1 MNRSILLSFD
11 VEEFD
16 MPLEY
21 NQQIT
26 LPEQLEIGRLGL
38 EAINPIL
45 NDKNL
50 AATLFTTAT
59 YAINFPND
67 IRSLAQQH
75 EIASHTF
82 YHSDFKN
89 EHLLSSKV
97 KLEEI
102 SLKPVTGLRMPR
114 MRKVAISEVLKA
126 GYTYDSSINP
136 TYLPGRYN
144 NLHLS
149 RTVYNDEG
157 MTRIPASVTPN
168 FRIPL
173 FWLSFKNMPYF
184 LFKNLAIQTLKKDG
198 YLCLY
203 FHPWEFTNAIQAT
216 ALPNYTKRFCG
227 GVLLGK
233 LQRLITDLKQEGDFI
248 TMQQF
253 LSQKKRPEL

>member
-1 MNRSILLSFD
+1 MNRYILLSFD

-16 MPLEY
+16 MPLDY
-21 NQQIT
+21 NQQIS

-38 EAINPIL
+38 DAISPIL
-45 NDKNL
+45 EDKNI

-59 YAINFPND
+59 YAISFPET
-67 IRSLAQQH
+67 IRQLALQH

-82 YHSDFKN
+82 YHSSFKDAD
-89 EHLLSSKV
+89 LLASKL

-126 GYTYDSSINP
+126 SYSYDSSINP

-149 RTVYNDEG
+149 RTVYNDNG

-203 FHPWEFTNAIQAT
+203 FHPWEFTNAIQST
-216 ALPNYTKRFCG
+216 ALPTYTKRFCG
-227 GVLLGK
+227 EVLLGK

-248 TMQQF
+248 TMQQ
-253 LSQKKRPEL
+253 LLAQKKHPEI

>member
-38 EAINPIL
+38 EEITPIL
-45 NDKNL
+45 EDKNISV
-50 AATLFTTAT
+50 TLFTTAT
-59 YAINFPND
+59 YAINFPNE

-82 YHSDFKN
+82 YHSDFKD
-89 EHLLSSKV
+89 EHLLSSKL

-114 MRKVAISEVLKA
+114 MRKVPMSEVLKA

-136 TYLPGRYN
+136 TFLPGRYN

-149 RTVYNDEG
+149 RTVYSDEG
-157 MTRIPASVTPN
+157 MTRIPATVTPN

-198 YLCLY
+198 YICLY
-203 FHPWEFTNAIQAT
+203 FHPWEFTNAIQST
-216 ALPNYTKRFCG
+216 ALPTYTKRFCG
-227 GVLLGK
+227 EVLLGK
-233 LQRLITDLKQEGDFI
+233 LQRLIFDLKQEGDFI

-253 LSQKKRPEL
+253 LSQKRPPKL

>member
-1 MNRSILLSFD
+1 MNRFVLLSFD

-21 NQQIT
+21 NQQIALT
-26 LPEQLEIGRLGL
+26 EQLEIGRLGL
-38 EAINPIL
+38 DAISPIL
-45 NDKNL
+45 EDKNI

-59 YAINFPND
+59 YAINFPSK
-67 IRSLAQQH
+67 IRHLAEQH

-82 YHSDFKN
+82 YHSDFKD
-89 EHLLSSKV
+89 EHLLSSKL

-114 MRKVAISEVLKA
+114 MRKVAMGEVLKA

-149 RTVYNDEG
+149 RTVYNDGG

-168 FRIPL
+168 FSIPL

-203 FHPWEFTNAIQAT
+203 FHPWEFTNAIEST
-216 ALPNYTKRFCG
+216 ALPTYTKRFCG
-227 GVLLGK
+227 EVLLGK
-233 LQRLITDLKQEGDFI
+233 LQRLITDLKQEGDLI
-248 TMQQF
+248 TMEQF
-253 LSQKKRPEL
+253 LTYKKHPGI